1 VLSIALHRSDVNSK
15 YSGDTD
21 TTHSVRVGVS
31 KIVQELINIAMR
43 NFFCRLVRKRNIIDT
58 SL

>member
-15 YSGDTD
+15 YSGDTV
-21 TTHSVRVGVS
+21 TTRTVRVGLS
-31 KIVQELINIAMR
+31 KIVQELINIAKR
-43 NFFCRLVRKRNIIDT
+43 NLGRLVTKRNIIDT

>member
-15 YSGDTD
+15 YSGDTV
-21 TTHSVRVGVS
+21 TTHTVRVGLS

-43 NFFCRLVRKRNIIDT
+43 NLGRLVTKRNIIDT